1 MHRRLQEQAELLP
14 RFAFFAAHGIRL
26 PDEGAQ
32 VYIAAVSDPQTFA
45 TALLQQLSLRPFLT
59 SDVPAIHGRLK
70 DAPEDFFVEELPAYA
85 PSGSGEHLYLWIE
98 KRELNTPDAARALA
112 RALGTNLEEAGWA
125 GLKDR
130 RAITRQWLSFH
141 HAATPRPEDL
151 ALENVR
157 VLEVSRHV
165 NKLRTGHLR
174 GNRFCLRLAD
184 VPAGQEQHAEQCL
197 ALLQARGL
205 PNFYGAQR
213 FGHGGRNLHSAYDF
227 IVGTARPP
235 QKPFLRKL
243 FMSALQAGLFNAW
256 LTARIEQGLFDRVLP
271 GEVLRKEESGGLFVS
286 SDPELDQERS
296 QRWEIS
302 TTGPMFGSRMKAPT
316 ADALALEDSILAR
329 FGVTPA
335 QLARAAKYG
344 EGSRR
349 VARVRPDGARVV
361 RTGDDLE
368 LTFSLPKGSYA
379 TVLVEELTKT
389 RGLQLNEDA

>member
-1 MHRRLQEQAELLP
+1 MHRVLQEQGELSL
-14 RFAFFAAHGIRL
+14 RFATFAAHRIRL
-26 PDEGAQ
+26 PDARPE

-45 TALLQQLSLRPFLT
+45 SALLQRLSARPFV
-59 SDVPAIHGRLK
+59 SDEIPALSGRLK
-70 DAPEDFFVEELPAYA
+70 ESPEDFVVEELPAYA

-112 RALGTNLEEAGWA
+112 RALGADVEQAGWA

-141 HAATPRPEDL
+141 CPATPRPEEL

-165 NKLRTGHLR
+165 NKLRSGHLR
-174 GNRFCLRLAD
+174 GNRFSLRLAD
-184 VPAGQEQHAEQCL
+184 VPPGHEQHAERCL
-197 ALLQARGL
+197 SLLHERGL

-213 FGHGGRNLHSAYDF
+213 FGHGGRNLSSAYDF
-227 IVGTARPP
+227 VVGGGRPP

-243 FMSALQAGLFNAW
+243 FMSALQSGLFNAW
-256 LTARIEQGLFDRVLP
+256 LSARIEQGLFDRVLE
-271 GEVLRKEESGGLFVS
+271 GEVLRKEDSGGLFLS
-286 SDPELDQERS
+286 SDPALDQERFA
-296 QRWEIS
+296 RWEIS
-302 TTGPMFGSRMKAPT
+302 PTGPMFGSRMKAP
-316 ADALALEDSILAR
+316 AAAALALEDSILER

-344 EGSRR
+344 EGTRR

-361 RTGDDLE
+361 RTGSDLE